1 MRKPKTKEEVVKI
14 LLKELSK
21 KDKRTLAGTPKSK
34 LAMFHFTLGLYIR
47 NEFLYPN
54 RELVSS
60 CFPPDPDSISG
71 DIIEGL
77 WRRLRALQ
85 KGGNKV

>member
-1 MRKPKTKEEVVKI
+1 MRKPKTKEEVIEI
-14 LLKELSK
+14 LLKELSE

-34 LAMFHFTLGLYIR
+34 LVAFHFTLGLYIR
-47 NEFLYPN
+47 NEFLYPD

-60 CFPPDPDSISG
+60 CLPPDPDSISG

-77 WRRLRALQ
+77 WRRLRAGR
-85 KGGNKV
+85 KGKNKV